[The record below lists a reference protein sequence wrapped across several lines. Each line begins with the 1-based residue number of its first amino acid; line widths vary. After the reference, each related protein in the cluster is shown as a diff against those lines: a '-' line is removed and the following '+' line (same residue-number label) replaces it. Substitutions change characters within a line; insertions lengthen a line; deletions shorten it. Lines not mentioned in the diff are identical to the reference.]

1 MDVSP
6 LFDSEYLPLI
16 VATIVGFAVL
26 AAVLLVPVYRF
37 LEREKKVAEKW
48 TPEALAERM
57 QKRQRTATN
66 GAENDKEN
74 DAASPS
80 GATNGS
86 GAAS

>member
-1 MDVSP
+1 MDASP
-6 LFDSEYLPLI
+6 LFDTEYLPLI
-16 VATIVGFAVL
+16 FATLVGFAVL

-37 LEREKKVAEKW
+37 LDREKKVAEKW

-66 GAENDKEN
+66 GAENEEEKDS
-74 DAASPS
+74 APS
-80 GATNGS
+80 AGATNGS